1 MLDWTDRS
9 PEVVLDLHGQSVIEA
24 VANVE
29 RFIRAQ
35 GKARRGAVI
44 RVVTG
49 RGRAGGGA
57 PIRTKVRTLLRGMR
71 EDGAVVR
78 DFLLEDSEGS
88 FLVRLR

>member
-44 RVVTG
+44 RVV
-49 RGRAGGGA
+49 A
-57 PIRTKVRTLLRGMR
+57 PT
-71 EDGAVVR
+71 
-78 DFLLEDSEGS
+78 
-88 FLVRLR
+88 